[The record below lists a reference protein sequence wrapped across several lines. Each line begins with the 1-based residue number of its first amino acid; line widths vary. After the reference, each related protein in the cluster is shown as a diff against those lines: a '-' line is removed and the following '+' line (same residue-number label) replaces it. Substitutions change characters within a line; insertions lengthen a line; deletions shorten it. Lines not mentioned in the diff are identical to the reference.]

1 MEGDPQAPTTAP
13 DAAQDPAPPA
23 VRLLPFE
30 FRGDGAEYFRIW
42 IVNLLLTIV
51 TLGIYSAWAKVR
63 RLRYFYGNTR
73 LDGHA
78 FDYHGSPVA
87 ILKGRLIAFGLYVV
101 YAVVAQTHPEASLPV
116 IIPLLAALPWV
127 VMRSRKFHMRMS
139 SWRGL
144 RFDFHGDYGGAFKA
158 YVGWLFAAVFTLYI
172 LFPVY
177 LYKRISYVLGNSA
190 YGSQAFRFVTPSG
203 RFWGF
208 GLAIVGMGF
217 ALFIGWMLSVGL
229 LTALSSDRGGDGAG
243 PGAAAAGLVSLVA
256 LVLIGLALTA
266 FYSKSVANAGI
277 GGIEIGPHRLQ
288 STLRTAPLFGLY
300 LKNFLL
306 IVVTLGAYYPWAKV
320 ATVRY
325 QLENT
330 ALETQGDLDD
340 FRASA
345 DDGGTATGEEISD
358 FFDVDFGL

>member
-1 MEGDPQAPTTAP
+1 MENETT
-13 DAAQDPAPPA
+13 PAT
-23 VRLLPFE
+23 RTLPFE

-51 TLGIYSAWAKVR
+51 TVGIYSAWAKVR
-63 RLRYFYGNTR
+63 RMRYFYGSTR

-78 FDYHGSPVA
+78 FEYHASPVA
-87 ILKGRLIAFGLYVV
+87 ILKGRLIAFALYVV
-101 YAVVAQTHPEASLPV
+101 YAVLAQVYPEGSLLLL
-116 IIPLLAALPWV
+116 IPLLFALPWV

-144 RFDFHGDYGGAFKA
+144 RFDFHGDYAGALKA
-158 YVGWLFAAVFTLYI
+158 YVGWLLAAVFTLYI

-177 LYKRISYVLGNSA
+177 LYKRIAYVLGNAA
-190 YGSQAFRFVTPSG
+190 YGSQQFRFATPQNE
-203 RFWGF
+203 FWGF
-208 GLAIVGMGF
+208 GLAIVGLGF
-217 ALFIGWMLSVGL
+217 ALIFGWGFGFGVLAA
-229 LTALSSDRGGDGAG
+229 LTGDLGGDGAG
-243 PGAAAAGLVSLVA
+243 SGAALAGFFGVIA
-256 LVLIGLALTA
+256 LILIGLALSA
-266 FYSKSVANAGI
+266 YYSRSVANAGI

-306 IVVTLGAYYPWAKV
+306 VVVTLGIYYPWAKV

-325 QLENT
+325 QLDNT
-330 ALETQGDLDD
+330 ALVAQGDLDE

-345 DDGGTATGEEISD
+345 DVGGTATGEEISD